1 MMLLQ
6 ERLTGY
12 LHLITSLS
20 ITILAVLYLLGSL
33 NLIFLLKLFTDS
45 HGDPFPPG
53 ETQNSCQYFVNP

>member
-1 MMLLQ
+1 MMPLQ

-12 LHLITSLS
+12 LHLITSPS